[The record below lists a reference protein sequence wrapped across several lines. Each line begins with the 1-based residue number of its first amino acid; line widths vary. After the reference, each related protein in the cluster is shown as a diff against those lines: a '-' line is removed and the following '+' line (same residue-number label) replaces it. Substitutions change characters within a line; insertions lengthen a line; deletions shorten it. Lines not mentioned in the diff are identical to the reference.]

1 MCSALHSL
9 FRLSLLPVRSSPLS
23 LFSPGLPLRSTW
35 PIESPLLLYSILAP
49 YFFVRY
55 HLSRARLFRSRN
67 PLCFSTIYIPRPRSN
82 LLRKPVSFLSL
93 PPSSRFTG
101 LSRTL
106 SLRCCRLP
114 IFRARETGRY
124 SPLCARSFTM
134 LPRLEPRH
142 RRGRL
147 RGVHSPLEPL
157 HGFVACFAICNAC
170 ARAANWI
177 ARLSRG
183 SFECTRFGQRVIHW
197 IETRWRIYPLE
208 KVYYSLCASNVAAR
222 REDLSGKDF
231 GRSLCKYRV
240 TGYYRSSY
248 QFVILKIV
256 RGGRVTRVSRFDFRI
271 GHGYFDSK

>member
-1 MCSALHSL
+1 MLVSSAREILSV
-9 FRLSLLPVRSSPLS
+9 FRPSIYRDHGPISSGSLS
-23 LFSPGLPLRSTW
+23 LFS
-35 PIESPLLLYSILAP
+35 
-49 YFFVRY
+49 
-55 HLSRARLFRSRN
+55 LSS
-67 PLCFSTIYIPRPRSN
+67 
-82 LLRKPVSFLSL
+82 
-93 PPSSRFTG
+93 PSSRFTG

-197 IETRWRIYPLE
+197 IETRWRIYSLE

-222 REDLSGKDF
+222 KEELSGKDF